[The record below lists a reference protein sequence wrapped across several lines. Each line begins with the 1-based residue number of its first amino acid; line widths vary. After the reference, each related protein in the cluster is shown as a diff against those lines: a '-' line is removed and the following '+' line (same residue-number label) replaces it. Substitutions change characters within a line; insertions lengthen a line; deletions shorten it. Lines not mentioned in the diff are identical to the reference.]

1 MVSQVVTCDT
11 ALMEAT
17 TTVGEPRSERS
28 TLSHYRGYSIGKEDS
43 AAGHRHAFTSI
54 VVSFEVCRES
64 WQCCGS

>member
-28 TLSHYRGYSIGKEDS
+28 TLSHYRGYSIDRVDY
-43 AAGHRHAFTSI
+43 AAGRHAFALG
-54 VVSFEVCRES
+54 VVSFGECRES
-64 WQCCGS
+64 WPCCGS